1 MMSGSSSVAQYQLF
15 VGVDISA
22 KTAAVAWLEPGKKV
36 TRSFTIEQTN
46 QGFAQLH
53 DKILSTG
60 HRPEEVLIV
69 MEATGC
75 YWIAM
80 ATTLVAFEFCVSV
93 VNPAQ
98 AHYFAKA
105 LLKRSKTDAID
116 AQTLAKLASL
126 LNPERWVPPPAIYH
140 QLQQRLTQRE
150 GLISIRT
157 QLRNQLHALKHHP
170 VVIEAVQSRL
180 EVLISTLNEQI
191 AQVESEMAEAL
202 TTDEDWHTSAQLLQ
216 TIKGIGLMTTVCLLV
231 TTLNFTTS
239 ATIES
244 LTAYAGLAPALHQSG
259 SSVWHKPAIGHTGK
273 ARLRAALYLATLSAA
288 QSNPMIKAFYDR
300 LREAGK
306 PMKVARCAAA
316 RKLLHLAWAVVKKGQ
331 PFDPNY
337 GKEQQPA

>member
-1 MMSGSSSVAQYQLF
+1 MSGSSSVAQYQLF

-244 LTAYAGLAPALHQSG
+244 LTAYAGLA
-259 SSVWHKPAIGHTGK
+259 AIGHTGK